1 MERTYEDTIRDQEVT
16 LGVPPGPLGT
26 LTRVRRPRAGPVR
39 GAMVHLRLHETYAPS
54 PTRSRI
60 YIHPGI
66 AGIHLNLCGHL
77 RFSGSKP
84 SDVFAAS
91 FSASLRPGAG
101 LPALAGVVEGFAAD
115 LEARAL
121 LRARIRYR
129 RDTEIRRRDADV
141 ADARRVVEAVRAIIP
156 ALRAGELRYEP
167 MEKSS
172 SDDADE

>member
-1 MERTYEDTIRDQEVT
+1 
-16 LGVPPGPLGT
+16 
-26 LTRVRRPRAGPVR
+26 
-39 GAMVHLRLHETYAPS
+39 MVHLRLHETYAPS

-60 YIHPGI
+60 YIHPGVV
-66 AGIHLNLCGHL
+66 GIHLNLCGHPRL
-77 RFSGSKP
+77 SGSKP

-101 LPALAGVVEGFAAD
+101 LSALAEVVEGFAAD
-115 LEARAL
+115 LEERAK

-129 RDTEIRRRDADV
+129 LDTEIRRRDVDV
-141 ADARRVVEAVRAIIP
+141 AGAKRVAEAVRAIIP

-167 MEKSS
+167 KEKSS